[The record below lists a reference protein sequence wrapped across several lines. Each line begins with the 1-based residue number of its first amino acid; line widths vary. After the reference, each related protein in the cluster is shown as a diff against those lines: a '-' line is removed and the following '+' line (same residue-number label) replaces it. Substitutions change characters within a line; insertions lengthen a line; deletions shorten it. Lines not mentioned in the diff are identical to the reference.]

1 MEFQSLNFNLPKECN
16 SLIKVIGVGGGGSN
30 AVNYMYS
37 QGIKGVDF
45 IVCNTDAQA
54 LDYSAVPHK
63 IQLGATLTEGRGA
76 GASPAVGKEAAI
88 ESIETVRNILQN
100 EKGKTSMVF
109 VTAGMGGG
117 TGTGAAPII
126 AKMAKDMGIL
136 TVGIITVPFGF
147 EGKKRHLHAE
157 EGVIEMR
164 DAVDTLLI
172 IRNDKLRELFGNL
185 SLKQAFSH
193 ADEVLCTAAKG
204 IAEVMT
210 LTGLVNVDMNDVKTV
225 MKDSGVAIMGS
236 GRASGEGRAKRAVD
250 AALES
255 PLLNDSDIFGAKH
268 VLLNI
273 THGEEELLMDEVSD
287 ITDAIQDRAGQNAN
301 VIWGYGQ
308 DTRLGDDISVTVI
321 ATGWD
326 AKNLDDVIPGIESQ
340 TQVVVDVHTAV
351 EEIPAAPIAVAAPVM
366 QEVIQPIASP
376 VMVVELEEVAPIEN
390 KIEEVQT
397 IPLNLELESEPV
409 EFVQNEVA
417 FEIEFPEEPTTIDLF
432 ETTAQ
437 VVQTEQIVSV
447 VEETPSARV
456 EDVVMKH
463 KESTEVNSNDV
474 FNVIGFSDNLNKE
487 EAPEASMP
495 IRERAT
501 DSVDR
506 STINQLQNERA
517 NRIKQVTMQIK
528 SPGGLLSLEEVPAY
542 ERKRVVLD
550 STPASNESQASRF
563 GISEVTDA
571 NGEKRYE
578 LKGNNPF
585 LHDNVD

>member
-1 MEFQSLNFNLPKECN
+1 MEFQSLNFDLPKECN

-397 IPLNLELESEPV
+397 IPLNMELESEPV

>member
-1 MEFQSLNFNLPKECN
+1 MEFQSLNFDLPKECN

-397 IPLNLELESEPV
+397 IPLNMELESEPV

-463 KESTEVNSNDV
+463 KESTEGNSNDV

>member
-1 MEFQSLNFNLPKECN
+1 MEFQSLNFDLPKECN

-366 QEVIQPIASP
+366 QEVVQPIASP
-376 VMVVELEEVAPIEN
+376 VMVVELEEMAPIEN
-390 KIEEVQT
+390 TIEEVQT

-463 KESTEVNSNDV
+463 KESSEVNSNDV
-474 FNVIGFSDNLNKE
+474 FNVIGFSDNINKE

>member
-1 MEFQSLNFNLPKECN
+1 MEFQSLNFDLPKECN

-463 KESTEVNSNDV
+463 KESTEGNSNDV